1 MANFIWGQGGE
12 QVSPESAARKRKIA
26 EALLARSDSPA
37 QNVPEGLA
45 DIGSALSG
53 IFLNKQADEAE
64 QAGRSRA
71 GELYANLATNTD
83 PNAIIAALTN
93 PDSAWASPSQTSIA
107 SALLSSGLERSDPAY
122 QLDMQYKQAQ
132 IDKLAAEAAGGGEAP
147 TFFGTP
153 IWGTGPDGQ
162 PAFGQ
167 LNNQGQFQ
175 VTDTGDFQA
184 GKEPIRLDGGTEWIL
199 LDPVTRQPV
208 GSIPK
213 NNEEAAYE
221 TAVGTATGKTDAE
234 NTALYNSI
242 SSKMP
247 GLHSV
252 IDNLTSLADTATYT
266 QSGQAMDAVKRE
278 LGLDVGQGAI
288 DRSTYMAIVDNQVL
302 PLLKDTFGAAFT
314 VSEGESLR
322 ATLGNPN
329 ASPAEKKA
337 ILDSFIAQKER
348 DVAAMQSNLSGG
360 AAAPSANPGPQVSPN
375 GVEYSF

>member
-1 MANFIWGQGGE
+1 MAGFVWGNGGKITTPQE
-12 QVSPESAARKRKIA
+12 AARQRAIA
-26 EALLARSDSPA
+26 EALLPKQVADNPW
-37 QNVPEGLA
+37 EGLSQLA
-45 DIGSALSG
+45 GGFTAG
-53 IFLNKQADEAE
+53 QLNNRAAEAE
-64 QAGRSRA
+64 AAGQASA
-71 GELYANLATNTD
+71 AEALAKLGPQATQSD
-83 PNAIIAALTN
+83 IIAALSN
-93 PDSAWASPSQTSIA
+93 PWTSQPQASVA
-107 SALLSSGLERSDPAY
+107 SALLSQQMERSDPAY

-348 DVAAMQSNLSGG
+348 DVAAMQSNLPGG
-360 AAAPSANPGPQVSPN
+360 VATPSANPGPQVSPN